1 MAKQSAFQIFNQKLK
16 EKIGV
21 AEQVT
26 TYPEEPEL
34 STKLE
39 ILTNQIKKITRE
51 IHKQEKTTTTLL
63 EAGTELSDSL
73 VDGGVSFR
81 EDPLRYM
88 LAGGLDKVAEVQRH
102 VDDLRSKLGKQ
113 IVSEVYE
120 PLDNVIEV
128 DVKEAKVRFS
138 SQIYELSLAD
148 HAIRPYSRRHM
159 KNYDLTRFRR
169 CKRASLRKLES
180 SSMPAYRS

>member
-128 DVKEAKVRFS
+128 DVKEAKMQKSKFEKTRV
-138 SQIYELSLAD
+138 ELDAGIS
-148 HAIRPYSRRHM
+148 
-159 KNYDLTRFRR
+159 
-169 CKRASLRKLES
+169 KLNGLGKKAKEEKIKEVS
-180 SSMPAYRS
+180 

>member
-51 IHKQEKTTTTLL
+51 IHKQEKTTTST
-63 EAGTELSDSL
+63 
-73 VDGGVSFR
+73 
-81 EDPLRYM
+81 
-88 LAGGLDKVAEVQRH
+88 
-102 VDDLRSKLGKQ
+102 
-113 IVSEVYE
+113 
-120 PLDNVIEV
+120 
-128 DVKEAKVRFS
+128 
-138 SQIYELSLAD
+138 
-148 HAIRPYSRRHM
+148 
-159 KNYDLTRFRR
+159 
-169 CKRASLRKLES
+169 C
-180 SSMPAYRS
+180 